1 MGTAN
6 CRCFGYCRPEVKM
19 KNHRSIRHRQ
29 FFQSLCVILLM
40 SSGTRPMLAADRVRI
55 GYTAPGPQHG
65 LLWLGDTAALFK
77 KNNLDVEI
85 IYLPGNISAPSL
97 MAGEIQFG
105 QMTGALMSPIR
116 LQGGD
121 PVMLVS
127 VQELLDDRLVVRPN
141 INKPEE
147 LKGKRIAISRF
158 GAASHM
164 RVLNMLPRY
173 GLSEKDVTFLQIGDT
188 PARIIAMTGNA
199 VDASSFSPPDHLA
212 AQQAGMKVLVNMA
225 ELNIFYQGTGLVT
238 TQRYIAKNRD
248 IVRRMVK
255 SYVEAIHIV
264 RTNPEVTK
272 RAFVKYRKTKDEK
285 QLEDAYQTLRE
296 TVKQKPYPNLE
307 GLKTIFKD
315 VSDRI
320 PAAKTANP
328 REFVDISFLEE
339 LDKSGYIDGLYR

>member
-1 MGTAN
+1 MYHPQTAAL
-6 CRCFGYCRPEVKM
+6 RL
-19 KNHRSIRHRQ
+19 S
-29 FFQSLCVILLM
+29 
-40 SSGTRPMLAADRVRI
+40 MLAAAPLAILFLAWSPLTAADKVRI

-65 LLWLGDTAALFK
+65 LLWLGDTAGLFK
-77 KNNLDVEI
+77 KNSLDVEI
-85 IYLPGNISAPSL
+85 IYMPGNISAPSL
-97 MAGEIQFG
+97 MSGEIQFG

-121 PVMLVS
+121 PVMLLS

-141 INKPEE
+141 IKSPDE
-147 LKGKRIAISRF
+147 LRGKRIAISRF

-188 PARIIAMTGNA
+188 PARIIALTGNS

-212 AQQAGMKVLVNMA
+212 AVQAGMKILLNMA
-225 ELNIFYQGTGLVT
+225 ELNIFYQGTGLVS
-238 TQRYIAKNRD
+238 TQRYIVKNRD
-248 IVRRMVK
+248 IARRMVK

-264 RTNPEVTK
+264 RTNPEITK
-272 RAFVKYRKTKDEK
+272 RAFVKYRKTRDEK
-285 QLEDAYQTLRE
+285 QLEDAFQTLRE
-296 TVKQKPYPNLE
+296 IVKPKPYPNME
-307 GLKTIFKD
+307 SFKTIFKD

-320 PAAKTANP
+320 PAAKSANP
-328 REFVDISFLEE
+328 REFVDTSFLEE